1 MYLLNLFVYRNKET
15 ASLKRQIES
24 LQAAIDRE
32 EEKGN
37 DLEIKSKYWEFTFI
51 LLFTTTSRMFHYGE
65 YKAEDQEMMLDALNK
80 KVTEVYHKCIGG
92 NEASIK

>member
-1 MYLLNLFVYRNKET
+1 MYFRNKET

-24 LQAAIDRE
+24 LQASIERE

-37 DLEIKSKYWEFTFI
+37 DLEIKSKYVIHLLKI
-51 LLFTTTSRMFHYGE
+51 LASAMLTRMFYYGE
-65 YKAEDQEMMLDALNK
+65 FKAEDQEMMLDALNK